1 MNIPKELILNQLIK
15 IPAVR
20 ERAKK
25 YHRTGIS
32 HDPTRIDR
40 VYYELTNHVSVVS
53 KDILE
58 LGSGKTTEIVQKAV
72 EQGAS
77 SIAILDIERY
87 LTNEV
92 TDRLGINYK
101 IYNGQK
107 MPFESES
114 FDLIWSNDVFEHVR
128 FPETTV
134 AETFRLLRPG
144 GAVVHIIDLQD
155 HFSYGKDEPFLA
167 LNCLKY
173 PKWLWELMTWNRS
186 NFVNRLRASEWVR
199 LHETVGF
206 TIVAQSTEPDE
217 FIRQHYRNEKRLE
230 YLRAYSEHDAVSAK
244 ITLTGTK
251 DK

>member
-1 MNIPKELILNQLIK
+1 MNIPKEIILNQLIK

-32 HDPTRIDR
+32 HDPARVDR
-40 VYYELTNHVSVVS
+40 VYNELTSQVSVDS
-53 KDILE
+53 RDILE
-58 LGSGKTTEIVQKAV
+58 LGPGKTTEIVQKAK
-72 EQGAS
+72 EQGAK

-87 LTNEV
+87 LTNDV

-107 MPFESES
+107 MPFDSES

-128 FPETTV
+128 FPEITV

-144 GAVVHIIDLQD
+144 GTVVHIIDLQD
-155 HFSYGKDEPFLA
+155 HFSYGKNEPFLA

-206 TIVAQSTEPDE
+206 NIIAQSTEPDA
-217 FIRQHYRNEKRLE
+217 FIRQHYLNDKRLK
-230 YLRAYSEHDAVSAK
+230 YLRKYSEHDAISAK
-244 ITLTGTK
+244 LILTGMK
-251 DK
+251 IK